1 MKAVSEKACTLI
13 KQLDD
18 TEKQAILIMVESLH
32 AGETM
37 QEAAEEAAAFMFS
50 QGREKQAQGI
60 LDTAKTFAEGA
71 RA

>member
-18 TEKQAILIMVESLH
+18 TEMQAILIMVESLH

-37 QEAAEEAAAFMFS
+37 QEAAAQFS
-50 QGREKQAQGI
+50 
-60 LDTAKTFAEGA
+60 L
-71 RA
+71 